1 MAAMTLPSLCGLTAG
16 DAEIFDQLAAAKRA
30 SAVGFEPMFVAQRE
44 AEAAGLEA
52 IASRLR
58 DPEARGVPVLRH
70 GNGGETAP
78 PEDCDMPWRKR
89 ELAQVVAAPSATL
102 AADASLDRLT
112 LARNADALNL
122 AVEAA
127 ADAGAQTATEKMLA
141 HECGTAHRVSMGL
154 FATVD
159 AELHKHRVAPHLNP
173 GALTEATRCANA
185 AARVMGAFVQG
196 VLALDRLRNGSR
208 QTVTVQHVT
217 VTDGGQAVVAGN
229 VNTPKPSR

>member
-1 MAAMTLPSLCGLTAG
+1 MTMPNLPSLSGLTTG
-16 DAEIFDQLAAAKRA
+16 DAEVFDQLAVAKRV
-30 SAVGFEPMFVAQRE
+30 SAVGFDPVFIVQRE

-52 IASRLR
+52 VAARLR
-58 DPEARGVPVLRH
+58 DPEARGVPVLRD

-78 PEDCDMPWRKR
+78 PDDCDMPWRTR
-89 ELAQVVAAPSATL
+89 ELAQVVAAPSAML

-141 HECGTAHRVSMGL
+141 HQLAAAHRLSMGL
-154 FATVD
+154 FATAD
-159 AELHKHRVAPHLNP
+159 GELHKHRVAPHLSP
-173 GALTEATRCANA
+173 GALTEATRSANA
-185 AARVMGAFVQG
+185 ASRVMGAFVQG

-217 VTDGGQAVVAGN
+217 VADGGQALVAGN
-229 VNTPKPSR
+229 VTTPEPSR